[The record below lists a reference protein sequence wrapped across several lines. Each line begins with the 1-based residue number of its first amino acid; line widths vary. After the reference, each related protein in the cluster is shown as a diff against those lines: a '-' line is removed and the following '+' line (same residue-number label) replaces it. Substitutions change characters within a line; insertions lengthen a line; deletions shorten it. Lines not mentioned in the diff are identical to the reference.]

1 MAEKYL
7 IDTSAVIKY
16 LNQTFSEK
24 AIQFIDNILNT
35 ESNISFISEIEL
47 QAQKPTNEDD
57 LLIYQEFV
65 NASKIYGIDKEI
77 ISKTIE
83 VRKDHR
89 LKIADAIIAATA
101 LANNFTLIADNDK
114 DYLKVPALKYLNP
127 KNTPS

>member
-1 MAEKYL
+1 M
-7 IDTSAVIKY
+7 
-16 LNQTFSEK
+16 
-24 AIQFIDNILNT
+24 
-35 ESNISFISEIEL
+35 
-47 QAQKPTNEDD
+47 
-57 LLIYQEFV
+57 IYQEFV

-101 LANNFTLIADNDK
+101 LVNNFTLIADNDK
-114 DYLKVPALKYLNP
+114 DYLKVPALKYVNP